1 MAVDNFIYQGI
12 NRAISD
18 YAGSRMCEE
27 LINLR
32 PTEGGAVP
40 VKDFSV
46 KLADMPFRKLFVHH
60 TTDGDKYI
68 AVRVVDNEA
77 VLVDYVDGTTGETI
91 KNLFNTPWDN
101 GNTVES
107 IFFASAG
114 NILLLSLCDKYSE
127 RYANKAY
134 LWKGGD
140 AGTYQEMEADIPAG
154 LTYTISDGAASDIV
168 SASQPIRRL
177 GIFYISD
184 DNEAADAVESGLN
197 AVQENNPELCLG
209 PIIIALAYKTTDG
222 NTFWT
227 NDWKVYDP
235 LKKIGTTYPP
245 YVDSNT
251 DVPILND
258 YYTDFFS
265 EHGHGY
271 LLGMS
276 EDGLDQIT
284 VYGTNVSLVFPRVTS
299 GWSEDTSIIQSV
311 EVYCSRPQLYLDTK
325 YTADGFVTFGETG
338 SGVCPTAVVL
348 PQRKYEDMD
357 LGGQLLYHQA
367 SIPMAS
373 LAKEAQTVSLTFGG
387 NIQVTEDT
395 LDTDAGALKRYGRLL
410 SYNARFHFYDSVSHV
425 DVGMPAFH
433 YPTTND
439 YRIGS
444 NVFVRYADTERDQ
457 LVWVGTA
464 NSYGAADIVIA
475 PSIYAKEVIVYTPSD
490 GVDRKIYTYR
500 MTPSSSYN
508 YSICVGGAS
517 STTATTTSDPTLD
530 NLIPGDGNPRGIT
543 TDETDAI
550 NVTEQYNPF
559 VFRVEHSYK
568 APGNIIDVQPQM
580 AGITDVS
587 YGRDP
592 LTVST
597 ERGLYNLTLGSAN
610 VLYGAFVPV
619 SNIVAKRGGIPTEM
633 GVFFL
638 GDGGLWLMT
647 GRRVTLIS
655 DALSQGPHKYVR
667 ASTGYK
673 KLSGVDEN
681 FSPTPAGTTPPT
693 PFYDVS
699 PYVSQIEFNDFAR
712 DGRLAYNRFRMEIFI
727 SNESYDY
734 TYVISLKY
742 RQWYKLSQRL
752 WQDSSDGIIVIRP
765 GGVAGTITI
774 LDMENEVSGTALVH
788 LQSRPFSMGFQYSH
802 IHRILAMVRARLSG
816 TAGQRIALG
825 LYGSDNLHDWKLLA
839 YAKRSGSTTS
849 ENDTTTDAPLFISQV
864 RTPSAARS
872 WRYYTICIGGLIQAG
887 GDFPTDI
894 GPFIVDYEPVIR
906 RIG

>member
-18 YAGSRMCEE
+18 FAGSRMCEE

-32 PTEGGAVP
+32 PTEGGVVP
-40 VKDFSV
+40 VKDFTV

-68 AVRVVDNEA
+68 AIRVVDNES

-107 IFFASAG
+107 IFFASTG

-140 AGTYQEMEADIPAG
+140 TGTYREMEAEIPAG
-154 LTYTISDGAASDIV
+154 LTYTISDGTDLEVATQNIAVLYVGSSREEVAS
-168 SASQPIRRL
+168 
-177 GIFYISD
+177 
-184 DNEAADAVESGLN
+184 AVENGLS
-197 AVQENNPELCLG
+197 AVQENNPSICIG
-209 PIIIALAYKTTDG
+209 TIIIAVAYKTTDG

-227 NDWKVYDP
+227 GDWRVYDP
-235 LKKIGTTYPP
+235 TRKIGTTNPP
-245 YVDSNT
+245 YF
-251 DVPILND
+251 DVNNPLVPYMGD
-258 YYTDFFS
+258 DATAFLAQY
-265 EHGHGY
+265 GHGY
-271 LLGMS
+271 LLGS
-276 EDGLDQIT
+276 ASQSKGLKEIE
-284 VYGTNVSLVFPRVTS
+284 VYGTKVSLSFPKVTD
-299 GWSEDTSIIQSV
+299 WDEDTSIIQSV
-311 EVYCSRPQLYLDTK
+311 EVYCSKPQLYLDT
-325 YTADGFVTFGETG
+325 ANAMDALFSVV
-338 SGVCPTAVVL
+338 SPAAVGPALVL
-348 PQRKYEDMD
+348 PQRGYEDMD
-357 LGGQLLYHQA
+357 LGGQRLYHQA
-367 SIPMAS
+367 SVSMAS
-373 LAKEAQTVSLTFGG
+373 LSKEPQTVDLTFGG

-395 LDTDAGALKRYGRLL
+395 LDTDAGALRRYGRLL
-410 SYNARFHFYDSVSHV
+410 SYNARFHFYDSVSRI
-425 DVGMPAFH
+425 DVGMPTFH
-433 YPTTND
+433 YAETPT
-439 YRIGS
+439 GS
-444 NVFVRYADTERDQ
+444 GISAEVFVRYADPERDE

-464 NSYGAADIVIA
+464 TDYAGEADIVIA
-475 PSIYAKEVIVYTPSD
+475 PTINAKEVIVYFTDYPPNTR
-490 GVDRKIYTYR
+490 VHTYR

-508 YSICVGGAS
+508 FSISVGKPNVQINQG
-517 STTATTTSDPTLD
+517 TLD
-530 NLIPGDGNPRGIT
+530 YLERLIPANRRPSGIT
-543 TDETDAI
+543 VDEKDTI

-587 YGRDP
+587 YGLDP

-638 GDGGLWLMT
+638 GDGGLWLLT
-647 GRRVTLIS
+647 GRRATLIS

-712 DGRLAYNRFRMEIFI
+712 DGRLAFNRFRMEIFI

-742 RQWYKLSQRL
+742 RQWHKLSQRL

-774 LDMENEVSGTALVH
+774 LDMENEVSGTTLVH

-802 IHRILAMVRARLSG
+802 IHRILAMVRAKLSG
-816 TAGQRIALG
+816 TSGQRIALG
-825 LYGSDNLHDWKLLA
+825 LYGSDNLQDWKLLA

-849 ENDTTTDAPLFISQV
+849 ENETTTDAPLFISQV

-872 WRYYTICIGGLIQAG
+872 WRYYTVCIGGLIQAG